1 MSDSRPAP
9 PVDLDDRVGPVV
21 VEPTGDADVDAV
33 VAQLAALDGAPVSE
47 HVAVLES
54 VHAGLRRVLDGT
66 TAG

>member
-1 MSDSRPAP
+1 MSDSRPVP

-33 VAQLAALDGAPVSE
+33 VAELAALDGTPVVD